1 MDQDKL
7 TTGAGLTGLVQ
18 SSPDAFILTD
28 LDGRIVEFNAGAEAI
43 FGWRREEVI
52 GTSVGEIVVPPRM
65 RPMHEAG
72 MARVASG
79 GPHRVLGRRVE
90 LPAIRKSGEEFP
102 CEIALSSF
110 EVGDE
115 RLFAA
120 IVRDLSFTHAALEEQ
135 RQAAVF
141 LQSIFDDQTEVIFRF
156 DADMRLNF
164 LNDAA
169 SRLYGSSM
177 QEMLGQHM
185 LHDVEPEIR
194 PRLKAEL
201 DALTPENPTVRSVD
215 PKRLPWGEMK
225 WFDWTNRALFDPEGR
240 RIGFLSVGREV
251 TEQMKEKAAR
261 EEAETRFGA
270 FMRNA
275 PVGMY
280 LKDGEGRYTLLNPE
294 MEHVF
299 GRPPDE
305 VLGLTARDLLPADL
319 ADIVEAADDK
329 VLRTGRAS
337 AIEEFMEGAERYE
350 WSLVVRFPVPGIDG
364 CNPMIG
370 GFDIDI
376 TPIKRAEAELA
387 RVRSSLAQT
396 DKMNALGAFAA
407 SVVHELNNPLTILAG
422 QAEMLAEE
430 AVGGPLAVR
439 AEMIERT
446 VQRCGRIARSFLAV
460 ARRAPPDPVDINVEE
475 LVDTAVEVAAHL
487 LRSDGISLTRRY
499 RGGLPT
505 VRGDADQIHQVLLNL
520 LVNAQQ
526 AMKDMEGER
535 KVCIETRPS
544 EDGTQALIDIT
555 DNGPGIPKDIAAQ
568 VFDPFFTTK
577 AGSGGTGLGL
587 SISRDAVG
595 SLGGTL
601 VLVPSRRG
609 ARFRITLPGV
619 PRGTR
624 GR

>member
-1 MDQDKL
+1 MDPEKL
-7 TTGAGLTGLVQ
+7 SAGAGLTGLVQ

-28 LDGRIVEFNAGAEAI
+28 DAGRIVEFNAGAEAI

-52 GTSVGEIVVPPRM
+52 GTSVGEIVVPERM
-65 RPMHEAG
+65 RALHEAG
-72 MARVASG
+72 MERVASG
-79 GPHRVLGRRVE
+79 GPHHVLGRRVE

-110 EVGDE
+110 EIGDE

-120 IVRDLSFTHAALEEQ
+120 ILRDLSFAHAALEEQ
-135 RQAAVF
+135 RQAAAF

-164 LNDAA
+164 VNDAA
-169 SRLYGSSM
+169 SRLYGSTM

-185 LHDVEPEIR
+185 FHDVEPDIR

-201 DALTPENPTVRSVD
+201 EALTPENPTIRSVD
-215 PKRLPWGEMK
+215 PKRLPWGDVK

-261 EEAETRFGA
+261 EEAETRFRA
-270 FMRNA
+270 FVRHA
-275 PVGMY
+275 PIGMY
-280 LKDGEGRYTLLNPE
+280 LKDAEGRYTLVNPE

-299 GRPPDE
+299 GRPAGE
-305 VLGLTARDLLPADL
+305 VLGLRARDLLPADV
-319 ADIVEAADDK
+319 ADIVEAADEQL
-329 VLRTGRAS
+329 LRSGRAS
-337 AIEEFMEGAERYE
+337 AIEEFMEGADRYE
-350 WSLVVRFPVPGIDG
+350 WSLVVRFPVPGQDG
-364 CNPMIG
+364 TSPVIG

-387 RVRSSLAQT
+387 RLRNSLAQT

-430 AVGGPLAVR
+430 AAGGPLAVR

-460 ARRAPPDPVDINVEE
+460 ARRAPPQPVDIDVEE
-475 LVDTAVEVAAHL
+475 LVDAAVEVAAHS
-487 LRSDGISLTRRY
+487 LRSAGISLTRRY
-499 RGGLPT
+499 CGGLPT
-505 VRGDADQIHQVLLNL
+505 VRGDPDQIHQVLLNL

-526 AMKDMEGER
+526 AMSDLDGKR
-535 KVCIETRPS
+535 SLCIETRRGHD
-544 EDGTQALIDIT
+544 EAEAVIDVA
-555 DNGPGIPKDIAAQ
+555 DEGPGVPKEIAHQ
-568 VFDPFFTTK
+568 IFDPFFTTK
-577 AGSGGTGLGL
+577 AGTGGTGLGL
-587 SISRDAVG
+587 SISRDAIE

-601 VLVPSRRG
+601 VLIPGCKG
-609 ARFRITLPGV
+609 ARFRITLPGISD
-619 PRGTR
+619 
-624 GR
+624 